1 MDIIYDFRAD
11 NLEELVDFS
20 MEELIF
26 MVVSETIMTEDFN
39 DNIEVSV
46 SVVNNDEI
54 QSLNKHY
61 RNKDSVTDVLSFPL
75 IDDFESKE
83 YEKQEVIALGDIVIS
98 IDKANE
104 QAIEYGHSIKREV
117 GFLVAHSMLHL
128 LGYDHMT
135 DEEEKVMIEKQ
146 DTILQNIGLN
156 R

>member
-11 NLEELVDFS
+11 NLDQLVDFS

-26 MVVSETIMTEDFN
+26 MVVAETIMTEDFN

-46 SVVNNDEI
+46 SVVNNEEI
-54 QSLNKHY
+54 QQLNKHY
-61 RNKDSVTDVLSFPL
+61 RNKDVVTDVLSFPL

-98 IDKANE
+98 IDRANE
-104 QAIEYGHSIKREV
+104 QALDFGHSLKREV

-135 DEEEKVMIEKQ
+135 DDEEKCMIEKQ
-146 DTILQNIGLN
+146 DTILQNIGLS